1 MKKLSPILVLMAAV
15 VSFALPA
22 SALASP
28 WRGGDHSYGYGYENG
43 QGAVICSAVN
53 GTQRHARPYRAG
65 GPPPW
70 APAHGWR
77 RKHDH
82 HADRPYYYFCADQA
96 LDHLPDGETPDGET
110 IVWEAAGEPY
120 RVTPTR
126 SDDADGGRYCR
137 EYTAT
142 AVVAGREQQIYGTAC
157 RQPDGAW
164 ELQN

>member
-1 MKKLSPILVLMAAV
+1 MKKLSPILVLVAAV

-53 GTQRHARPYRAG
+53 GTQRHVRPYRAG

-77 RKHDH
+77 RKHGH
-82 HADRPYYYFCADQA
+82 HADRPSYYFCADQV
-96 LDHLPDGETPDGET
+96 LDHLPDGET
-110 IVWEAAGEPY
+110 IVWEAAGKPY
-120 RVTPTR
+120 PVAPTWG
-126 SDDADGGRYCR
+126 DDTDGGRYCR

-142 AVVAGREQQIYGTAC
+142 AVIAGREQQIYGTAC
-157 RQPDGAW
+157 RQPDGPW